1 MKKGLEKAVSVGV
14 WGVVWVSP
22 TGSLGFDGRR
32 WMANNY
38 QARKISQWTREF
50 DSPSRRISDKR
61 KCFNFP
67 HLLVSYLFAPKI
79 APNFPGL
86 LSNGRRGCKHSMGV
100 VEVANWWRF
109 CCCCCFFLDW
119 SKNSKSENVCSFQHF
134 IVLFP
139 LSVVGWN
146 RRTSRNL
153 WGLSSQLCSRPS
165 RMNPFTASRSS
176 VP

>member
-1 MKKGLEKAVSVGV
+1 MRGGGKPDGGPERKIIHQRRRKRGDSMKKGLEKVVSVGV
-14 WGVVWVSP
+14 WGVVWVSL

-50 DSPSRRISDKR
+50 DSPSRRILDKR

-86 LSNGRRGCKHSMGV
+86 LSNGRKGCKHSMGV

-119 SKNSKSENVCSFQHF
+119 NKNSNSENVCSF
-134 IVLFP
+134 
-139 LSVVGWN
+139 
-146 RRTSRNL
+146 
-153 WGLSSQLCSRPS
+153 
-165 RMNPFTASRSS
+165 
-176 VP
+176 

>member
-50 DSPSRRISDKR
+50 DSPSRRILDKR

-86 LSNGRRGCKHSMGV
+86 LSNGRKGCKHSMGV

-109 CCCCCFFLDW
+109 CRCCCFFLDW
-119 SKNSKSENVCSFQHF
+119 SKNSKSENVCSF
-134 IVLFP
+134 
-139 LSVVGWN
+139 
-146 RRTSRNL
+146 
-153 WGLSSQLCSRPS
+153 
-165 RMNPFTASRSS
+165 
-176 VP
+176 